1 MGIVGGGVGV
11 WAWPPS
17 VPTWTLGLTNSNH
30 FTIFLIS
37 LTNFRNSKRQKI
49 ITDNVI
55 QTTNIP
61 SLWSSMDSTNIKIVK
76 LKIQKRTFPIR
87 LIINFSLIFIS
98 EFSF

>member
-17 VPTWTLGLTNSNH
+17 VPTWTLGFTNSNH
-30 FTIFLIS
+30 FTISLIS
-37 LTNFRNSKRQKI
+37 LTNFCNSERQNN

-61 SLWSSMDSTNIKIVK
+61 PLWSLMDSTNIKIVK
-76 LKIQKRTFPIR
+76 LKI
-87 LIINFSLIFIS
+87 
-98 EFSF
+98 

>member
-30 FTIFLIS
+30 FTISFIS
-37 LTNFRNSKRQKI
+37 LTNFCNSERQNN

-61 SLWSSMDSTNIKIVK
+61 PLWSLMDSTNIKIVK
-76 LKIQKRTFPIR
+76 LKI
-87 LIINFSLIFIS
+87 
-98 EFSF
+98 